1 MWEGEQLLLISL
13 AVAHII
19 DEMARTA
26 VADATRFMAM
36 HLKGM
41 STIGPLVTFVASF
54 FSQELYN
61 AIAAKAVTLP
71 YYFSTVA
78 MVAAG

>member
-26 VADATRFMAM
+26 VADATRFMAIFM

-41 STIGPLVTFVASF
+41 ADLAPPPNPTLSTVFASY
-54 FSQELYN
+54 FSQ
-61 AIAAKAVTLP
+61 V
-71 YYFSTVA
+71 F
-78 MVAAG
+78 